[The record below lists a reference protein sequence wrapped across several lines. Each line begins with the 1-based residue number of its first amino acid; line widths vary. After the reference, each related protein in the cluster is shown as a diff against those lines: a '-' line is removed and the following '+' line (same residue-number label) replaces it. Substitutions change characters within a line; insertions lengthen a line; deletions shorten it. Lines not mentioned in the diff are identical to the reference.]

1 MVVPALWSLLVAI
14 LRGDVARRVR
24 ANLTVSRHPK
34 EGGGGGG
41 HRGSNNRTRA
51 DDGVVYVDGS
61 VNRGVAGVGIWY
73 GAGHH
78 LNYAAAIP
86 AAAADNNVAELVAVF
101 VALIRHPRDK
111 RLAIHTD
118 SRACM
123 TTLESLASGAKT
135 GVLAPATP
143 RAARCSTL
151 CFLCC
156 SGARTER

>member
-1 MVVPALWSLLVAI
+1 MAAGAI
-14 LRGDVARRVR
+14 EGATTARAR
-24 ANLTVSRHPK
+24 
-34 EGGGGGG
+34 
-41 HRGSNNRTRA
+41 

-101 VALIRHPRDK
+101 VALVRHPRDK